1 MISSSVE
8 YQSCR
13 SAYLPL
19 RSSLLLLYYYV
30 RKLLLSRFSV
40 VLEVP
45 PILHNWQPFRTHTL
59 HKHTSLLLL
68 LLHLTY
74 DSDYHVIEQFSPDD
88 CNRNLAC
95 TTHWPRDPLP
105 WQKRLFY
112 RLPCKKCYLLP
123 YGFLIFFFPLQVF
136 IISLSA
142 ASLCHCKITFSTRRE
157 LLTAQTSFQ

>member
-30 RKLLLSRFSV
+30 RNCSSQDFPSFLRYPLFC
-40 VLEVP
+40 
-45 PILHNWQPFRTHTL
+45 IIGNHFAHTHSL
-59 HKHTSLLLL
+59 HKHTSLLL

-123 YGFLIFFFPLQVF
+123 YGFLIFFPFASLYYKPICRFFMPLQNY
-136 IISLSA
+136 L
-142 ASLCHCKITFSTRRE
+142 
-157 LLTAQTSFQ
+157 